1 MDGASPSAKGKS
13 NKNNI
18 GGIKLFRIKGI
29 QIAIDFSWFIIFFL
43 IIWSLSA
50 GYFPRAFP
58 RESVLVYWIAGLSAT
73 LLFFASVLAHEIA
86 HSLVAIR
93 HGLSV
98 PSITL
103 FVFGGVSQLGE
114 EAKDP
119 SSELRI
125 AAAGP
130 LSSFV
135 LAGIFYV
142 LSMFTGQFARPIV
155 TAVFAYLALVN
166 AALGVFNLIPGFPLD
181 GGRVLRAIYWA
192 KKGSIQKATR
202 LASGI
207 GKIFAVFLI
216 IWGGLQV
223 LAGAL
228 IGGLWLV
235 FIGIFLRSAAQSGYK
250 ELVLRHM
257 LETAR
262 VGDIMVH
269 EVVKVPPDEPLDR
282 LIKDYFL
289 HYGYKG
295 FPVFDG
301 TTPVGVVS
309 ISDVL
314 GVPESALPVKSVREV
329 MTPLSG
335 KFIVSPETSLTE
347 AFGRMRQ
354 DGRLLV
360 MEDGHFMGLIT
371 KTGLLRFLELKRAL
385 EEHEESK
392 GHSR

>member
-1 MDGASPSAKGKS
+1 MAENSSPGKGKS
-13 NKNNI
+13 QP
-18 GGIKLFRIKGI
+18 GGIKLFRIAGI

-43 IIWSLSA
+43 IMWSLSA
-50 GYFPRAFP
+50 GYFPHAFP
-58 RESVLVYWIAGLSAT
+58 RESVTAYWVAGLAAT

-86 HSLVAIR
+86 HSLVAIH

-103 FVFGGVSQLGE
+103 FIFGGVSQLGD

-119 SSELRI
+119 ASELRI

-130 LSSFV
+130 ASSFV
-135 LAGIFYV
+135 LAGLFYV
-142 LSMFTGQFARPIV
+142 ISLLAGQFARPIV

-181 GGRVLRAIYWA
+181 GGRVLRAVYWA
-192 KKGSIQKATR
+192 KKGSIYKATK
-202 LASGI
+202 LVSDI

-228 IGGLWLV
+228 IGGMWLV
-235 FIGIFLRSAAQSGYK
+235 FIGIFLRSVAQSGYK
-250 ELVLRHM
+250 DLILRHM

-269 EVVKVPPDEPLDR
+269 DVVKVRPDEPLDK
-282 LIKDYFL
+282 LITNYFL

-295 FPVFDG
+295 FPVFEG
-301 TTPVGVVS
+301 EAPVGIVS

-314 GVPESALPVKSVREV
+314 GVPESGLPTRTVREV
-329 MTPLSG
+329 MTPFSG
-335 KFIVSPETSLTE
+335 KFIISPDTPLTE

-360 MEDGHFMGLIT
+360 MEGGRFVGLIT
-371 KTGLLRFLELKRAL
+371 KTGLLRFLELKKAL
-385 EEHEESK
+385 EEKEENK
-392 GHSR
+392 GHSG